1 MQYAD
6 VMQKFADRH
15 ALNGL
20 TENSIKHLYDGD
32 FSLDRASDFIDFYR
46 RLETDLLTHPVIT
59 DNPYTGWF
67 KRGDITDVDVRH
79 LIVQFSVFTNQ
90 FLVAQVQKM
99 INAHN
104 LEEMRAT
111 KEILANEI
119 GVIFRDPNKGSAST
133 PASTG
138 SSISGSVEGG
148 IFHFSAA
155 HFESLV
161 RLADHV
167 GLGFEELGR
176 REHGTPT
183 TLFFCDELI
192 RLYGSSNYT
201 TSEAASFAVE
211 HWGAAGFWRE
221 LIQGLECYKQRN
233 KLDLPLGFFTWHDR
247 LKDNH
252 ARHTREE
259 LENYYFTH
267 NVDEALFIDKGY
279 EMLDGV
285 YGFWKGLDDDHKRL
299 H

>member
-32 FSLDRASDFIDFYR
+32 FSLDRANDFIDFYR
-46 RLETDLLTHPVIT
+46 RLETELLTHPVIT
-59 DNPYTGWF
+59 DNPYTRWF
-67 KRGDITDVDVRH
+67 KKGDITDGDVRH

-99 INAHN
+99 ISAHN

-119 GVIFRDPNKGSAST
+119 GVIFRDPSKGREPISAGSG
-133 PASTG
+133 ASF
-138 SSISGSVEGG
+138 SGSVEGG

-161 RLADHV
+161 RLADHI
-167 GLGFEELGR
+167 GLRFDELGR

-192 RLYGSSNYT
+192 RLYGSSDYAT
-201 TSEAASFAVE
+201 CEAASFAVE

-221 LIQGLECYKQRN
+221 LIQGLECYKQRDN
-233 KLDLPLGFFTWHDR
+233 VDMPLGFFTWHDR

-267 NVDEALFIDKGY
+267 NVDEKLFIDKGS

-285 YGFWKGLDDDHKRL
+285 YAFWKGLDDDHRRL